1 MEDGGLGMLQFR
13 GWKRVGYNS
22 ATERTT
28 ILNGKGITSLAFA
41 SAEEIDK
48 ALCTTEWR

>member
-1 MEDGGLGMLQFR
+1 MGELGMLQFR

-22 ATERTT
+22 ATEGQHPGMAKE
-28 ILNGKGITSLAFA
+28 LQSLAFA